1 MVDWLVRLFIK
12 DYEQIDDKEVRKA
25 YGILAGVIGIGCNLL
40 LFLIKLISGFVLNSI
55 SVLTDAFNNLSDAA
69 SSLISLISAKLS
81 AQPADKEHP
90 FGHGRLEYI
99 ATFVVAFLILE
110 VGFSCLKSAVN
121 KIIYPQETYFSIISI
136 VVLMGS
142 MLVKLWIAHLNQT
155 LGKRIHS
162 TVMEATAVD
171 ARNDV
176 FITGATVLS
185 LLISKITKL
194 QLDGYIGVCVALAVL
209 FAGITIMKDT
219 IKPLLGEAMD
229 KEYYQKVK
237 VFVESYEGILG
248 SHDLIIHSYGPSYS
262 MATIHVEIAN
272 TWHIEE
278 AHELIDR
285 IEREIYDTM
294 RILLTIHIDPV
305 EVNDGMVLQ
314 KKQWLSEI
322 LIELEPKA
330 SMHDFRMIHR
340 ENGIYFV
347 FDLLLPYSYEKEQEV
362 ELLRNIMEIVKQED
376 KRCRCIITVDHSFV
390 AEE

>member
-12 DYEQIDDKEVRKA
+12 DYEQIEDNEVRKA
-25 YGILAGVIGIGCNLL
+25 YGILAGVVGVSCNVVLFIVKAICGLL
-40 LFLIKLISGFVLNSI
+40 LNSI

-69 SSLISLISAKLS
+69 SSLIGLVSAKLS

-99 ATFVVAFLILE
+99 AAFVVAFLILE
-110 VGFSCLKSAVN
+110 VGFSCLKSAFR
-121 KIIYPQETYFSIISI
+121 KILYPQEMYFSILSI
-136 VVLMGS
+136 VVLVGS
-142 MLVKLWIAHLNQT
+142 MFVKLWIAHLNKT

-162 TVMEATAVD
+162 AVMEATAID

-176 FITGATVLS
+176 FITGATVIS
-185 LLISKITKL
+185 LLISKITDL
-194 QLDGYIGVCVALAVL
+194 QLDGYIGVCVALVVL
-209 FAGITIMKDT
+209 LAGITIMKDT
-219 IKPLLGEAMD
+219 IKPLIGEAVD

-237 VFVESYEGILG
+237 LFVENYEGILG

-272 TWHIEE
+272 TWHMEE

-305 EVNDGMVLQ
+305 EVNDSMVLQ
-314 KKQWLSEI
+314 KKQWLNEI
-322 LIELEPKA
+322 LTELEPKA
-330 SMHDFRMIHR
+330 SMHDFRMIHK
-340 ENGIYFV
+340 ENGIHFV

-362 ELLRNIMEIVKQED
+362 ELLRNIMEVVKQED

-390 AEE
+390 AED